1 MGGTQDEN
9 ILAGSGCTD
18 FNIDGMPDS
27 FEIDGGMWDLNS
39 K

>member
-1 MGGTQDEN
+1 MKISWRDRDA
-9 ILAGSGCTD
+9 L